1 MTGQHCIWYKT
12 AAFVGLH
19 NLTNKKFNLSF
30 NDCDFVDTNLDT
42 IFIWSYPMKTP
53 ANITV
58 LLSAY
63 RHNNVIIV
71 EVLSQN
77 IFLLPP

>member
-1 MTGQHCIWYKT
+1 MLFSIFNY
-12 AAFVGLH
+12 VI
-19 NLTNKKFNLSF
+19 NLSF
-30 NDCDFVDTNLDT
+30 DDYDFVDTNLDT

-63 RHNNVIIV
+63 CHNNVIIV